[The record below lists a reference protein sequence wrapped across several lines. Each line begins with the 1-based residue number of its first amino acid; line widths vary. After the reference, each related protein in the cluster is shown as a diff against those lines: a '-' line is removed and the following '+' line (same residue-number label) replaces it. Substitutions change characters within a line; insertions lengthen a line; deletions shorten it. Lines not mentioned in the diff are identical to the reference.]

1 MGDLL
6 YCTKLKQRERKG
18 GQEGNVL
25 GPCSVETAAKLKCP
39 CLC

>member
-6 YCTKLKQRERKG
+6 YCTKLKQREGKG